1 MSDRAAA
8 AAPNAG
14 ADAVDI
20 FVPGVGQYDNIGDI
34 ILRRQLIAWLKPL
47 GRLHV
52 YVGASPEGY
61 AESLGVGADDVVYR
75 SFSSW
80 YRAGLSRAWG
90 GTAHYVFKPGEIQ
103 LTIIGMKEHVVV
115 LPLLALLRL
124 RGGTVVR
131 VGSGARDFAPL
142 PRLLMRPSIA
152 LSQLTAWRD
161 GTTAAYLGGEVMP
174 DLAFGEGAG
183 PSTDAA
189 AESRDTIVVSMRSDR
204 PAPGAAWVSG
214 IRRFAADQGLRIE
227 VVTQVL
233 RDRQRSRDL
242 AAALGADLADWDGS
256 DHAGQ
261 EDTLRAVY
269 DRTALAVSDR
279 LHVLIAASTEG
290 AAPIALLVDGSGKI
304 DRHFEAAGV
313 SGVGVP
319 SSGLTEDEIV
329 AALATALQRGPAVRA
344 SLANARGELE
354 LMRGRVEVLIA
365 GVPARTELV
374 DA

>member
-1 MSDRAAA
+1 MSGR
-8 AAPNAG
+8 G
-14 ADAVDI
+14 AEPAQEGATIDI

-61 AESLGVGADDVVYR
+61 AESLGVGDDDVVYR
-75 SFSSW
+75 SFSAW
-80 YRAGLSRAWG
+80 YRAGLARAWD

-103 LTIIGMKEHVVV
+103 LTLIGMKEHVVV

-124 RGGTVVR
+124 RGGSVVR
-131 VGSGARDFAPL
+131 VGSGSRDLAPL

-152 LSQLTAWRD
+152 LSQITAWRD

-174 DLAFGEGAG
+174 DLAFGEGVG

-189 AESRDTIVVSMRSDR
+189 PEARDTLVVSMRSDR
-204 PAPGAAWVSG
+204 PEPGAAWIAG
-214 IRRFAADQGLRIE
+214 IRRFAAERGLRIE

-242 AAALGADLADWDGS
+242 AAALDADLADWDGS
-256 DHAGQ
+256 DHGGQ
-261 EDTLRAVY
+261 EDALRAIY
-269 DRTALAVSDR
+269 ARTALAVSDR

-290 AAPIALLVDGSGKI
+290 ATPIALLVDGSGKI

-313 SGVGVP
+313 SGVAVP
-319 SSGLTEDEIV
+319 ASELSEDEIV
-329 AALATALQRGPAVRA
+329 TALSAALQRGPAVQE
-344 SLANARGELE
+344 SLADARLE
-354 LMRGRVEVLIA
+354 LARVRERVELLIG
-365 GVPARTELV
+365 GVPAPVELV